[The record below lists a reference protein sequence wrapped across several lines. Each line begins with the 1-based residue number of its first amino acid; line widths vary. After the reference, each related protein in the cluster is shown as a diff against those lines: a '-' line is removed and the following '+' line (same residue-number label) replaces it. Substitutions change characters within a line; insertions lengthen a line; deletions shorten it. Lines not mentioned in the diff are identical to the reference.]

1 MSSRS
6 GFLDFSL
13 YKRTDEL
20 LRPSEMALEKE
31 FKSKENKQLVYKT
44 VVTQVNPR
52 ASFRLVTD
60 EMEDVFRTV
69 ISKDVHPSID
79 EMNAMVYQKM
89 SRSLSLY
96 TAHQERYVERAYEN
110 SNIPR
115 MLLPRPSMNVER
127 GVDDEA
133 RGKFTIE
140 FTR

>member
-1 MSSRS
+1 MSRYR
-6 GFLDFSL
+6 FVDFSL

-20 LRPSEMALEKE
+20 LRPSEMALERE

-52 ASFRLVTD
+52 ATFRSVTD
-60 EMEDVFRTV
+60 EMEDVFRSV
-69 ISKDVHPSID
+69 ISKDTHPSID
-79 EMNAMVYQKM
+79 EMNSLVYQKLT
-89 SRSLSLY
+89 RSLSLY
-96 TAHQERYVERAYEN
+96 VAHRERYVERAYEN
-110 SNIPR
+110 SNIPK

-127 GVDDEA
+127 GMDDEA